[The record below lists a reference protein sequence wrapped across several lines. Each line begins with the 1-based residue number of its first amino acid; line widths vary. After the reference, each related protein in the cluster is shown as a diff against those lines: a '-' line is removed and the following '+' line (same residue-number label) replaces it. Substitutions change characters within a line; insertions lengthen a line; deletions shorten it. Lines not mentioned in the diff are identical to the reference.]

1 MMGYG
6 PFHEWGLNSL
16 LGFANEIVW
25 LIVGILVIM
34 WLTNKMKK

>member
-6 PFHEWGLNSL
+6 PFGSGFGGL

-25 LIVGILVIM
+25 LVVGILVIM
-34 WLTNKMKK
+34 WLTNKLRG